1 MKGNDFMKV
10 FEVYRDYG
18 FMQSVYTVKAFTKFG
33 AKLKARGIK
42 GIKTEKIKVTEVK
55 GES

>member
-33 AKLKARGIK
+33 AKLKARGIR
-42 GIKTEKIKVTEVK
+42 GIKTKKIKVTVVR

>member
-1 MKGNDFMKV
+1 MKV

-18 FMQSVYTVKAFTKFG
+18 FIQSVYTVKAFTKFG
-33 AKLKARGIK
+33 ARLKARGIK
-42 GIKTEKIKVTEVK
+42 GIKTEKIEIIEVK